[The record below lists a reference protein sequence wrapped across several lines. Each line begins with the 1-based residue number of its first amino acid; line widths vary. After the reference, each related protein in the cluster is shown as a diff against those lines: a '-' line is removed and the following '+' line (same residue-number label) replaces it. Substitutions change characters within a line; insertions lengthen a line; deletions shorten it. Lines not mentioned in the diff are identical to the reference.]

1 MPATID
7 ARLNNIGVEFV
18 NPALELREI
27 GLGGD
32 ATTMCRQT
40 RAEHVGD
47 QHELHLLADRAG
59 DTGGCAEILG
69 SSDELGMGIAQL
81 IATQASAPE
90 LIDDRA
96 AFEAMIYDRATWG
109 SRTSA
114 IAKFAK

>member
-7 ARLNNIGVEFV
+7 ARLNDVRIEFV

-27 GLGGD
+27 GLGSD

-40 RAEHVGD
+40 RAEHIGD
-47 QHELHLLADRAG
+47 QNELHLLADRAG

-69 SSDELGMGIAQL
+69 GPDELGVGIAQL
-81 IATQASAPE
+81 IATQASATE
-90 LIDDRA
+90 LVDDRA
-96 AFEAMIYDRATWG
+96 AFEAMIDDCATWG
-109 SRTSA
+109 SRTNA